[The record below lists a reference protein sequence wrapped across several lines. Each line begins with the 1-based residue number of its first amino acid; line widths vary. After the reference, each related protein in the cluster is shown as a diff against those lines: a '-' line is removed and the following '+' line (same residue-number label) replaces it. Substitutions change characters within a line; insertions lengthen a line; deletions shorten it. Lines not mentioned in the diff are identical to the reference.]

1 MSQGDS
7 AKFESDSDKPKSD
20 NIEQSLNTLKDLLS
34 QLIDEE
40 DREKKQEREE
50 EKSSLFLDL
59 EEMNLITE
67 QDSIQPAIS
76 QKIEK
81 NFKETK
87 LFKPIISVD
96 RSERSDLRQLI
107 ANLETKLNK
116 LESQV
121 YKPTELINPLL
132 PLIKELLESKTSESK
147 ESILAAVVP
156 VIDEIIRQKNQENP
170 EQISDAVAD
179 ILPAAISQEINKKP
193 QAIAKAIA
201 PEIAMAIQEQIKLDR
216 DAIPTTIGPEIGRA
230 IKVQIKEEQDSMV
243 DALYPIIGNTI
254 SKYMLEMVKAIDER
268 IEKAFT
274 FKAIGRKIRAKL
286 RGVSEAELI
295 LQEAMFFEVRAIF
308 LIQKTSGL
316 LIAEVQPSS
325 SSKLDSDMLA
335 AMLTAIRSFVKDC
348 VSQRGNNSELHQ
360 IDYDD
365 CKIIL
370 EIAGYC
376 YLAVVVRGEP
386 SKSFIKK
393 IRQILS
399 RVILNYD
406 RTIERFNGD
415 REKIP
420 TSLQSLLEELCKPEK
435 IEREFRPLIAL
446 TIFLLIVLS
455 FWGTIFYRGIVARRI
470 ETKIATALDATPELS
485 IYRIFSR
492 VNRGKLYLAGKVPND
507 RLRSLAAQIVSKIA
521 PDLEID
527 NRIIAVEVPSDPV
540 LTAAEV
546 RRVTAIF
553 NQREEIDITTK
564 YREGTVTVEGDVL
577 YREDAE
583 RISQGF
589 QQIPGI
595 NTVVTTAK
603 VGRIFLKTRIYFEF
617 DSTQLQSQE
626 DIDKISSLKQ
636 FLDRHPKVRLNITGY
651 TDLTGQETRNQELA
665 KSRATAVQK
674 ILIDRGIARRRL
686 QSSGSL
692 KLPPNLTPDQPLW
705 LRRCVIFEAF
715 ISP

>member
-1 MSQGDS
+1 MSQDDS

-40 DREKKQEREE
+40 EREKKQEPEE

-59 EEMNLITE
+59 EGMNLITE
-67 QDSIQPAIS
+67 QDSIQPPIS

-81 NFKETK
+81 DFKETK

-96 RSERSDLRQLI
+96 RSERADLRQLI

-132 PLIKELLESKTSESK
+132 PLIRELLEAKTGTSR

-179 ILPAAISQEINKKP
+179 ILPGAISQEIKKNP

-201 PEIAMAIQEQIKLDR
+201 PEIALAIKEQTKLDR
-216 DAIPTTIGPEIGRA
+216 DSIPSTIGPEIGKA
-230 IKVQIKEEQDSMV
+230 IKVQIREEQDAMV
-243 DALYPIIGNTI
+243 DALYPVIGNTI
-254 SKYMLEMVKAIDER
+254 SKYMVEMVKAIDER

-274 FKAIGRKIRAKL
+274 FQGIRRKIRAKL

-295 LQEAMFFEVRAIF
+295 LQEAMSFEVRAIF

-316 LIAEVQPSS
+316 VISEVQPSS
-325 SSKLDSDMLA
+325 APKLDSDMLA

-348 VSQRGNNSELHQ
+348 VSQPGTDSELHE
-360 IDYDD
+360 IYYDD
-365 CKIIL
+365 SKIIL

-376 YLAVVVRGEP
+376 YLAVVIHGEP
-386 SKSFIKK
+386 SKAFLKK
-393 IRQILS
+393 IRQTLS
-399 RVILNYD
+399 KIILNYD
-406 RTIERFNGD
+406 RTIQNFNGD

-420 TSLQSLLEELCKPEK
+420 APIQSFLEKLSEPEE
-435 IEREFRPLIAL
+435 IEREFRPLIGIA
-446 TIFLLIVLS
+446 ICLLIVLGGY
-455 FWGTIFYRGIVARRI
+455 GTILYRGIVVKNI
-470 ETKIATALDATPELS
+470 ETKIAAALDATPELS
-485 IYRIFSR
+485 IYRISPR
-492 VNRGKLYLAGKVPND
+492 LYRGKLNLTGKVPNEY
-507 RLRSLAAQIVSKIA
+507 LRSLSGKIASKTA
-521 PDLEID
+521 PDLEI
-527 NRIIAVEVPSDPV
+527 NNQIIAVEVPPDPV

-546 RRVTAIF
+546 KRVTALF
-553 NQREEIDITTK
+553 NQREEIAITTQ
-564 YREGTVTVEGDVL
+564 YREDTITVEGDVL

-589 QQIPGI
+589 QAIPGI
-595 NTVVTTAK
+595 NTVVTTAN
-603 VGRIFLKTRIYFEF
+603 VGRITLKTRIYFKF

-636 FLDRHPKVRLNITGY
+636 FLDRHPQARLKIIGY
-651 TDLTGQETRNQELA
+651 TDLTGQGTRNQELA

-674 ILIDRGIARRRL
+674 ILIDRGIARTRL

-692 KLPPNLTPDQPLW
+692 KLPPNLVPDQPLW

-715 ISP
+715 ILP

>member
-34 QLIDEE
+34 QLIDGE

-50 EKSSLFLDL
+50 EKPSLFLDL

-81 NFKETK
+81 DFKETK

-179 ILPAAISQEINKKP
+179 ILPRAISQEIKKNP
-193 QAIAKAIA
+193 QAIAKSIA
-201 PEIAMAIQEQIKLDR
+201 PEIAIAIQEQIKLDR
-216 DAIPTTIGPEIGRA
+216 DSIPTTIGPEIGKA
-230 IKVQIKEEQDSMV
+230 IKVQIHQEQDAMV
-243 DALYPIIGNTI
+243 DALYPVIGNTI

-274 FKAIGRKIRAKL
+274 LQGIRRKIRAKL

-295 LQEAMFFEVRAIF
+295 LQESIFFEVRAVF

-316 LIAEVQPSS
+316 IINEIQPSS
-325 SSKLDSDMLA
+325 LPNLDADMLA

-348 VSQRGNNSELHQ
+348 VSQRGINSELHQ

-386 SKSFIKK
+386 SKYFLKK
-393 IRQILS
+393 IRQTLSKIILH
-399 RVILNYD
+399 YD
-406 RTIERFNGD
+406 RKIERFNGD

-420 TSLQSLLEELCKPEK
+420 APLQLLLEELFEPEK
-435 IEREFRPLIAL
+435 IEREFKPLIAL
-446 TIFLLIVLS
+446 TIFLLLVLG
-455 FWGTIFYRGIVARRI
+455 FWGTIVYKGFAARKI
-470 ETKIATALDATPELS
+470 ESEIATALDTTPELS
-485 IYRIFSR
+485 IYRLYPHID
-492 VNRGKLYLAGKVPND
+492 RGKLNLAGKVPNK
-507 RLRSLAAQIVSKIA
+507 RLKSLASEIASKTA
-521 PDLEID
+521 PNLEI
-527 NRIIAVEVPSDPV
+527 NNQIIAVEIPPDPV

-546 RRVTAIF
+546 KRVTALF
-553 NQREEIDITTK
+553 NRREEIAITTE
-564 YREGTVTVEGDVL
+564 YREDTVTVEGDVL

-583 RISQGF
+583 PISQGF

-603 VGRIFLKTRIYFEF
+603 VGRITLNTRIYFKF
-617 DSTQLQSQE
+617 DSTQLQSGE
-626 DIDKISSLKQ
+626 ELDKIRSLKQ
-636 FLDRHPKVRLNITGY
+636 FLDRHPKVRLNISGY
-651 TDLTGQETRNQELA
+651 TDLVGKGTRNQQLA
-665 KSRATAVQK
+665 LGRATAVQK
-674 ILIDRGIARRRL
+674 ALIDLGIVPSRL